1 MSKKYLVN
9 RKRRRKKEHQQ
20 KWQKNGDEY
29 PAPEAEEV
37 RACSSVTKRIQ
48 KVNRSLLIPFLIK
61 IILFRIVIK
70 NQFIPINI
78 PGHHH
83 IFQEITIPFSD
94 C

>member
-1 MSKKYLVN
+1 VN

-48 KVNRSLLIPFLIK
+48 KVCQIPSYPFL
-61 IILFRIVIK
+61 
-70 NQFIPINI
+70 NQNYSFPDSDQKPIHSN
-78 PGHHH
+78 
-83 IFQEITIPFSD
+83 
-94 C
+94 